1 MKIEI
6 IILSQLIYFI
16 YRGCQI
22 LIPYEDK
29 DNDYDYGNNNIDNSK
44 YK

>member
-1 MKIEI
+1 MKIKI

-16 YRGCQI
+16 YRGRQI

-29 DNDYDYGNNNIDNSK
+29 DNDYGNNNIDNSK